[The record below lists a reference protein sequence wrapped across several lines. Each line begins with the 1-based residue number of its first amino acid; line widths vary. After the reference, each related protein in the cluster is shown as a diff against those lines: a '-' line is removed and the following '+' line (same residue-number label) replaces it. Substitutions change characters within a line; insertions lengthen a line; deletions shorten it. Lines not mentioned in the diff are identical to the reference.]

1 MNLWRSAIGN
11 VCRYREQV
19 LTRQPLSELGFL
31 ICKSEIHLV
40 IAELVEEGRSYR
52 PSKFRPAVIYRAG
65 RKVSCDFASLLLSHL
80 ISGPNEIPT
89 FMNQRLIPPT
99 APHARS

>member
-1 MNLWRSAIGN
+1 
-11 VCRYREQV
+11 
-19 LTRQPLSELGFL
+19 
-31 ICKSEIHLV
+31 
-40 IAELVEEGRSYR
+40 
-52 PSKFRPAVIYRAG
+52 
-65 RKVSCDFASLLLSHL
+65 VSCDFASLLLSHL